1 MTVFKNKDIDV
12 NVNEHNIDIGDI
24 GANFYTEDKSTSYIR
39 IRIKNNNE
47 TVNLTNT
54 NMLPKLDLFLN
65 DGSIF
70 MDEDVKIILPEQ
82 GLIQY
87 KISDKVIK
95 HPGVVNAK
103 LFLKNQSQSV
113 HVANFKFF
121 IKDSGIADAVEK
133 EITVNIVDD
142 SVRRIIQSNAIE
154 LLGQEFEQRLNDDVI
169 THLESKP
176 ELFKGPNGDSITV
189 KSKSTNTDGNI
200 ILTFSDNTSIE
211 IPKGIDGK
219 NLRFTDLT
227 PSQKLEIKGETGK
240 PLTVKYKYT
249 NYDGN
254 IVLTFSDDTTIE
266 VPKGKD
272 LKFNDL
278 TTSQK
283 QEIKGDSGES
293 ITVKS
298 NTINSKG
305 NTLVEFSDESI
316 IEIPKGKDGKDGNDG
331 KDYTQSLYKVDLPLP
346 KPFQGRNL
354 VVIYNQF
361 FVTVRLEGN
370 ADGSENN
377 ITPNDTTLLQLPANI
392 PRPADTMR
400 GVITSISG
408 NQTTQYTGN
417 LVVNK
422 AGVVTIKFDKNGS
435 NVSTYFGGSLSY
447 PAGALTTVNFNKGF
461 SRKYTFPEP
470 NVLVVQGCDYLDGYI
485 FGAVVKKGDSDIA
498 KTIQVIDTNNSNNSF
513 VAQGDLGVSMGHANG
528 MSVVGKFGN
537 EYLVYVTH
545 MYNPTIIP
553 VYVDVIN
560 KTARIGEGVITLQ
573 NETGNQIKASS
584 LDYFRYE
591 NSSYTFGV
599 FSMGKHYKFII
610 NSTNLDIP
618 RNIKGESMFEID
630 SVNQIAKDRLILY
643 ADLFNQNSTH
653 QSNRFVNGK
662 YLMIQQ
668 NWNFSSVIEYEVQIE
683 SKSLKRTGRYW
694 SAYKSN
700 KKRFEIES
708 IFEIDGV
715 LHGNVSEEN
724 FDGTGY
730 DNYIISFDLHENE

>member
-95 HPGVVNAK
+95 HPGAVNAK

-121 IKDSGIADAVEK
+121 IKDSGIAGAVEK

-142 SVRRIIQSNAIE
+142 AIKRVMQENAIE
-154 LLGQEFEQRLNDDVI
+154 LLGEDFKDDVSVELKSYVA
-169 THLESKP
+169 TNT
-176 ELFKGPNGDSITV
+176 ELFKGPKGDIGPQGQRGPQGV
-189 KSKSTNTDGNI
+189 KGDTGEQGLQGPQGI
-200 ILTFSDNTSIE
+200 RGLQGERGLRGEQGPQGIRGLEGPRGMIG
-211 IPKGIDGK
+211 PKGDKGDEGSIG
-219 NLRFTDLT
+219 
-227 PSQKLEIKGETGK
+227 PIGPKGEQG
-240 PLTVKYKYT
+240 
-249 NYDGN
+249 
-254 IVLTFSDDTTIE
+254 
-266 VPKGKD
+266 PK
-272 LKFNDL
+272 
-278 TTSQK
+278 
-283 QEIKGDSGES
+283 
-293 ITVKS
+293 
-298 NTINSKG
+298 
-305 NTLVEFSDESI
+305 
-316 IEIPKGKDGKDGNDG
+316 GNDG
-331 KDYTQSLYKVDLPLP
+331 QDYTQSLYKVDLPLP

-377 ITPNDTTLLQLPANI
+377 ITPNDTTLVQLPANI

-422 AGVVTIKFDKNGS
+422 AGVVILKFDKNGS

-447 PAGALTTVNFNKGF
+447 PTGAITSVNFNKGF
-461 SRKYTFPEP
+461 SRKFTFPEP
-470 NVLVVQGCDYLDGYI
+470 NVLVVQGCDYLDDYI
-485 FGAVVKKGDSDIA
+485 FGAVVKKGDNDIA
-498 KTIQVIDTNNSNNSF
+498 KSIQVIDTNNLNNSF
-513 VAQGDLGVSMGHANG
+513 VTQDDLGVSLGHANG

-537 EYLVYVTH
+537 EYLLYVTH
-545 MYNPTIIP
+545 MYNPTVVP
-553 VYVDVIN
+553 VYVDVVN
-560 KTARIGEGVITLQ
+560 KTARLGNGVITLE
-573 NETGNQIKASS
+573 NELGNQIKASS
-584 LDYFRYE
+584 LDYFKYE
-591 NSSYTFGV
+591 NNEYTFGV

-610 NSTNLDIP
+610 DDTNLDIP
-618 RNIKGESMFEID
+618 RSIRGESIFEID
-630 SVNQIAKDRLILY
+630 SVKQIAKDRLVLY

-694 SAYKSN
+694 SAYKSD

-724 FDGTGY
+724 LDGTGY
-730 DNYIISFDLHENE
+730 DNYIISFDLHENT

>member
-1 MTVFKNKDIDV
+1 MAIYKNKDIEV
-12 NVNEHNIDIGDI
+12 NVNEKSADVGFIDT
-24 GANFYTEDKSTSYIR
+24 NFYTEDKSTSSIR
-39 IRIKNNNE
+39 ITIKNNKR
-47 TVNLTNT
+47 
-54 NMLPKLDLFLN
+54 P
-65 DGSIF
+65 
-70 MDEDVKIILPEQ
+70 
-82 GLIQY
+82 
-87 KISDKVIK
+87 
-95 HPGVVNAK
+95 VNAK

-121 IKDSGIADAVEK
+121 IKDSGIAGAVEK

-142 SVRRIIQSNAIE
+142 AIKRVMQENAIE
-154 LLGQEFEQRLNDDVI
+154 LLGEDVKDDVSVELKSYV
-169 THLESKP
+169 TTNT
-176 ELFKGPNGDSITV
+176 ELFKGPKGDIGPQGQRGPQGV
-189 KSKSTNTDGNI
+189 KGDTGEQG
-200 ILTFSDNTSIE
+200 LQG
-211 IPKGIDGK
+211 PQGIRGLQGERG
-219 NLRFTDLT
+219 LRGEQGPQGIQGL
-227 PSQKLEIKGETGK
+227 KGETGSK
-240 PLTVKYKYT
+240 GDIGPV
-249 NYDGN
+249 G
-254 IVLTFSDDTTIE
+254 
-266 VPKGKD
+266 PKGD
-272 LKFNDL
+272 
-278 TTSQK
+278 
-283 QEIKGDSGES
+283 KGD
-293 ITVKS
+293 
-298 NTINSKG
+298 KG
-305 NTLVEFSDESI
+305 DN
-316 IEIPKGKDGKDGNDG
+316 GQ
-331 KDYTQSLYKVDLPLP
+331 DYTQALYKVDLPLP
-346 KPFQGRNL
+346 KPFQGKNL
-354 VVIYNQF
+354 VVLYNQF
-361 FVTVRLEGN
+361 FVTIRLEGN

-422 AGVVTIKFDKNGS
+422 AGVVTIKFDRNGS

-447 PAGALTTVNFNKGF
+447 PTGAITSVNFNKGF
-461 SRKYTFPEP
+461 SRKFTFPEP

-485 FGAVVKKGDSDIA
+485 FGAVVKKGDNDIA
-498 KTIQVIDTNNSNNSF
+498 KSIQVIDTNNSNNSF
-513 VAQGDLGVSMGHANG
+513 VTQDDLGVSMGHANG

-537 EYLVYVTH
+537 EYLLYVTH
-545 MYNPTIIP
+545 MYNPTVVP

-560 KTARIGEGVITLQ
+560 KTARLGNGVITLE
-573 NETGNQIKASS
+573 NELGNQIKASS
-584 LDYFRYE
+584 LDYFKYE
-591 NSSYTFGV
+591 NNEYTFGV

-610 NSTNLDIP
+610 DDTNLDIP
-618 RNIKGESMFEID
+618 RSIRGVSMFEID

-662 YLMIQQ
+662 YLIIQQ

>member
-95 HPGVVNAK
+95 HPGAVNAK

-121 IKDSGIADAVEK
+121 IKDSGIAGAVEK

-142 SVRRIIQSNAIE
+142 AIKRVMQENAIE
-154 LLGQEFEQRLNDDVI
+154 LLGEDFKDDVSVELKSYVA
-169 THLESKP
+169 TNT
-176 ELFKGPNGDSITV
+176 ELFKGPKGDIGPQGQRGPQGV
-189 KSKSTNTDGNI
+189 KGDTGEQGLQGPQGI
-200 ILTFSDNTSIE
+200 RGLQGERGLRGEQGPQGIRGLEGPRGMIG
-211 IPKGIDGK
+211 PKGDKGDEGSIG
-219 NLRFTDLT
+219 
-227 PSQKLEIKGETGK
+227 PIGPKGEQG
-240 PLTVKYKYT
+240 
-249 NYDGN
+249 
-254 IVLTFSDDTTIE
+254 
-266 VPKGKD
+266 PK
-272 LKFNDL
+272 
-278 TTSQK
+278 
-283 QEIKGDSGES
+283 
-293 ITVKS
+293 
-298 NTINSKG
+298 
-305 NTLVEFSDESI
+305 
-316 IEIPKGKDGKDGNDG
+316 GNDG
-331 KDYTQSLYKVDLPLP
+331 QDYTQSLYKVDLPLP

-361 FVTVRLEGN
+361 FVTIRLEGN

-400 GVITSISG
+400 GVVTSISG

-422 AGVVTIKFDKNGS
+422 SGVVTLKFDKNGS

-447 PAGALTTVNFNKGF
+447 PAGALTSVNFNKGF

-498 KTIQVIDTNNSNNSF
+498 KSIQVIDTNNLNNSF

-537 EYLVYVTH
+537 EYLIYVAH

-560 KTARIGEGVITLQ
+560 KTTRIGNGVITLQ
-573 NETGNQIKASS
+573 NESGNQIKASS

-591 NSSYTFGV
+591 NGSYTFGV
-599 FSMGKHYKFII
+599 FSSGKHYKYII
-610 NSTNLDIP
+610 NDMNLDVP
-618 RNIKGESMFEID
+618 RNIKGESIFEID

-653 QSNRFVNGK
+653 QSNRFVNEK

-708 IFEIDGV
+708 IFEIEGV
-715 LHGNVSEEN
+715 LHGNISEEN

-730 DNYIISFDLHENE
+730 DNYIISFDLHENT

>member
-1 MTVFKNKDIDV
+1 MAIYKNKDIEV
-12 NVNEHNIDIGDI
+12 NVNEKSADVGFIDT
-24 GANFYTEDKSTSYIR
+24 NFYTEDKSTSSIR
-39 IRIKNNNE
+39 IIIKNNKRA
-47 TVNLTNT
+47 VDLSKINLT
-54 NMLPKLDLFLN
+54 PKLDLLHS

-70 MDEDVKIILPEQ
+70 MDENINNVLPEQ
-82 GLIQY
+82 GIIQY
-87 KISDKVIK
+87 KISDRVIK
-95 HPGVVNAK
+95 HPGKVNAK
-103 LFLKNQSQSV
+103 LFLKNETQSV
-113 HVANFKFF
+113 HVANFNFT
-121 IKDSGIADAVEK
+121 IKDSGITDAVNK

-142 SVRRIIQSNAIE
+142 SVRRIIQENAIE
-154 LLGQEFEQRLNDDVI
+154 LLGEGFKDDVSVELKNYV
-169 THLESKP
+169 TTNT
-176 ELFKGPNGDSITV
+176 ELFKGHKGDIGPQGQRGPQGV
-189 KSKSTNTDGNI
+189 KGDTGEQGLQGPQGI
-200 ILTFSDNTSIE
+200 RGLQGERGLRGEQGPQGIRGLEGPRGMIG
-211 IPKGIDGK
+211 PKGDKGDEGSIGP
-219 NLRFTDLT
+219 TG
-227 PSQKLEIKGETGK
+227 PKGEQG
-240 PLTVKYKYT
+240 
-249 NYDGN
+249 
-254 IVLTFSDDTTIE
+254 
-266 VPKGKD
+266 PK
-272 LKFNDL
+272 
-278 TTSQK
+278 
-283 QEIKGDSGES
+283 
-293 ITVKS
+293 
-298 NTINSKG
+298 
-305 NTLVEFSDESI
+305 
-316 IEIPKGKDGKDGNDG
+316 GNDG
-331 KDYTQSLYKVDLPLP
+331 QDYTQSLYKVDLPLP

-361 FVTVRLEGN
+361 FVTIRLEGN

-400 GVITSISG
+400 GVVTSISG

-422 AGVVTIKFDKNGS
+422 AGVVSLKFDKNGS

-447 PAGALTTVNFNKGF
+447 PAGALTSGNFNKGF

-498 KTIQVIDTNNSNNSF
+498 KSIQVIDTNNSNNSF

-537 EYLVYVTH
+537 EYLLYVAH

-560 KTARIGEGVITLQ
+560 KTTRIGNGVITLQ
-573 NETGNQIKASS
+573 NESGNQIKASS
-584 LDYFRYE
+584 LDYFKYE
-591 NSSYTFGV
+591 NNEYKFGV

-610 NSTNLDIP
+610 DDTNLDIP
-618 RNIKGESMFEID
+618 RSIRGVSMFEID
-630 SVNQIAKDRLILY
+630 SVNQIATDRLILY

-668 NWNFSSVIEYEVQIE
+668 NWNFSSVIEYEVQYD

-730 DNYIISFDLHENE
+730 DNYIISFDLHENT

>member
-1 MTVFKNKDIDV
+1 MTINKNTDLEFSLEQKTEKGGV
-12 NVNEHNIDIGDI
+12 YT
-24 GANFYTEDKSTSYIR
+24 NFYTEDKGSASIR
-39 IRIKNNNE
+39 IR
-47 TVNLTNT
+47 LSSYGRY
-54 NMLPKLDLFLN
+54 LDLTKIDLEPVLFLFHE

-70 MDEDVKIILPEQ
+70 EIKDFIDVMPEQ

-87 KISDKVIK
+87 DFSDDIIRHAGKVK
-95 HPGVVNAK
+95 AK
-103 LFLKNQSQSV
+103 MFLKSDSKSV
-113 HVANFKFF
+113 HVANFSFE
-121 IKDSGIADAVEK
+121 IKDSGIEDTVEK
-133 EITVNIVDD
+133 EIT
-142 SVRRIIQSNAIE
+142 
-154 LLGQEFEQRLNDDVI
+154 LTL
-169 THLESKP
+169 
-176 ELFKGPNGDSITV
+176 V
-189 KSKSTNTDGNI
+189 KD
-200 ILTFSDNTSIE
+200 
-211 IPKGIDGK
+211 
-219 NLRFTDLT
+219 
-227 PSQKLEIKGETGK
+227 
-240 PLTVKYKYT
+240 
-249 NYDGN
+249 
-254 IVLTFSDDTTIE
+254 
-266 VPKGKD
+266 
-272 LKFNDL
+272 
-278 TTSQK
+278 
-283 QEIKGDSGES
+283 
-293 ITVKS
+293 
-298 NTINSKG
+298 
-305 NTLVEFSDESI
+305 TLVEI
-316 IEIPKGKDGKDGNDG
+316 IQENSLNLLPKDFKGELFDDIKDYLLTNSNSFQGTPGAKGEKGDKGERGPKGDKGEQGERGSDGLQGEVGPQGPRGEQGLKGPQGIQGLKGDTGPKGDKGDKGNDG
-331 KDYTQSLYKVDLPLP
+331 QDYTQALYKVDLPLP
-346 KPFQGRNL
+346 KPFQGKNL
-354 VVIYNQF
+354 VVLYNQF
-361 FVTVRLEGN
+361 FVTIRLEGN

-377 ITPNDTTLLQLPANI
+377 ITPYDTTLLQLPANI

-400 GVITSISG
+400 GVVTSISA

-435 NVSTYFGGSLSY
+435 NVSTYFGGSFSY
-447 PAGALTTVNFNKGF
+447 PAGALTSVNFNKGF

-470 NVLVVQGCDYLDGYI
+470 NVLVIQGCDYLDGYI
-485 FGAVVKKGDSDIA
+485 FGAVIKNNDRDIA
-498 KTIQVIDTNNSNNSF
+498 KSIQVIDTNNSNNSF

-537 EYLVYVTH
+537 EYLIYVTH

-560 KTARIGEGVITLQ
+560 KTTRIGNGVITLQ
-573 NETGNQIKASS
+573 NESSNQIKASS

-591 NSSYTFGV
+591 NDSYTFGV
-599 FSMGKHYKFII
+599 FSSGKHYKFII
-610 NSTNLDIP
+610 NDTNLDIP
-618 RNIKGESMFEID
+618 RNIKGKSIFEID

-724 FDGTGY
+724 LDGGGY
-730 DNYIISFDLHENE
+730 DNYIISFDLHENT

>member
-1 MTVFKNKDIDV
+1 MTIYKNKDIEV
-12 NVNEHNIDIGDI
+12 NVNEKSADVGYIDT
-24 GANFYTEDKSTSYIR
+24 NFYTEDKSTSSIR
-39 IRIKNNNE
+39 ITIKNNNRAVDLSK
-47 TVNLTNT
+47 TNLT
-54 NMLPKLDLFLN
+54 PKLDLFHS

-70 MDEDVKIILPEQ
+70 MDENINIVLPEQ
-82 GLIQY
+82 GIIQY
-87 KISDKVIK
+87 KISNRVIK
-95 HPGVVNAK
+95 HPGKVNAK
-103 LFLKNQSQSV
+103 LFLKNETQSI
-113 HVANFKFF
+113 HVANFNFT
-121 IKDSGIADAVEK
+121 IKDSGITDAVNK

-142 SVRRIIQSNAIE
+142 SVRRIIQENAIE
-154 LLGQEFEQRLNDDVI
+154 LLGEGFKDDVSVELKNYV
-169 THLESKP
+169 TTNT
-176 ELFKGPNGDSITV
+176 ELFKGPKGDIGPQGQRGPQGV
-189 KSKSTNTDGNI
+189 KGDTGEQG
-200 ILTFSDNTSIE
+200 LQG
-211 IPKGIDGK
+211 PQGIQGERG
-219 NLRFTDLT
+219 LRGEQGPQGD
-227 PSQKLEIKGETGK
+227 KGETGSK
-240 PLTVKYKYT
+240 GDKGDIGPV
-249 NYDGN
+249 GPQG
-254 IVLTFSDDTTIE
+254 
-266 VPKGKD
+266 PKGDK
-272 LKFNDL
+272 
-278 TTSQK
+278 
-283 QEIKGDSGES
+283 
-293 ITVKS
+293 
-298 NTINSKG
+298 
-305 NTLVEFSDESI
+305 
-316 IEIPKGKDGKDGNDG
+316 GNDG
-331 KDYTQSLYKVDLPLP
+331 QDYTQSLYKVDLPLP
-346 KPFQGRNL
+346 KPFLGKNL
-354 VVIYNQF
+354 VVLYNQF
-361 FVTVRLEGN
+361 FVTIRLEGN
-370 ADGSENN
+370 ADGSDNN

-400 GVITSISG
+400 GVVTSISG

-422 AGVVTIKFDKNGS
+422 AGVVTVKFDRNGS

-447 PAGALTTVNFNKGF
+447 PAGALTSVNFNKGF
-461 SRKYTFPEP
+461 SRKFTFPEP

-485 FGAVVKKGDSDIA
+485 FGAVVKKGDNDIA
-498 KTIQVIDTNNSNNSF
+498 KSIQVIDTNDSNNSF

-537 EYLVYVTH
+537 EYLLYVAH

-560 KTARIGEGVITLQ
+560 KTARLGNGVITLE
-573 NETGNQIKASS
+573 NELGNQIKASS
-584 LDYFRYE
+584 LDYFKYE
-591 NSSYTFGV
+591 NNEYTFSV

-610 NSTNLDIP
+610 DDTNLDTP
-618 RNIKGESMFEID
+618 RSVRGMSIFEID

-694 SAYKSN
+694 SAYKSD

-715 LHGNVSEEN
+715 LHGNISEEN

>member
-1 MTVFKNKDIDV
+1 MAIYKNKDIEV
-12 NVNEHNIDIGDI
+12 NVNEKSADVGFIDT
-24 GANFYTEDKSTSYIR
+24 NFYTEDKSTSSIR
-39 IRIKNNNE
+39 ITIKNNKRAVDLSK
-47 TVNLTNT
+47 TNLT
-54 NMLPKLDLFLN
+54 PKLDLFHS

-70 MDEDVKIILPEQ
+70 MNENINTALPEQ
-82 GLIQY
+82 GVIQY
-87 KISDKVIK
+87 KISDRVIK
-95 HPGVVNAK
+95 HPGKVNAK
-103 LFLKNQSQSV
+103 LFLKNETQSV
-113 HVANFKFF
+113 HVANFNFT
-121 IKDSGIADAVEK
+121 IKDSGITEAVSK
-133 EITVNIVDD
+133 EITINIVDD
-142 SVRRIIQSNAIE
+142 SVRRIIQENAIE
-154 LLGQEFEQRLNDDVI
+154 LLGEGFKEDVSVELKNYV
-169 THLESKP
+169 TTNT
-176 ELFKGPNGDSITV
+176 ELFKGPKGDI
-189 KSKSTNTDGNI
+189 GPQGQRGPQG
-200 ILTFSDNTSIE
+200 
-211 IPKGIDGK
+211 PKGDAGEQGLQGPQGIQGERG
-219 NLRFTDLT
+219 LRGEQGPQGIQGL
-227 PSQKLEIKGETGK
+227 KGETGSK
-240 PLTVKYKYT
+240 GDIGPV
-249 NYDGN
+249 G
-254 IVLTFSDDTTIE
+254 
-266 VPKGKD
+266 PKGD
-272 LKFNDL
+272 
-278 TTSQK
+278 
-283 QEIKGDSGES
+283 KGD
-293 ITVKS
+293 
-298 NTINSKG
+298 KG
-305 NTLVEFSDESI
+305 DN
-316 IEIPKGKDGKDGNDG
+316 GQ
-331 KDYTQSLYKVDLPLP
+331 DYTQALYKVDLPLP
-346 KPFQGRNL
+346 KPFQGKNL
-354 VVIYNQF
+354 VVLYNQF
-361 FVTVRLEGN
+361 FVTIRLEGN

-422 AGVVTIKFDKNGS
+422 SGIVTIKFDKNGS

-485 FGAVVKKGDSDIA
+485 FGAVVKKGDSAIA

-545 MYNPTIIP
+545 MYNPTVVP

-560 KTARIGEGVITLQ
+560 KTARLGNGVITLE
-573 NETGNQIKASS
+573 NELGNQIKASS
-584 LDYFRYE
+584 LDYFKYE
-591 NSSYTFGV
+591 NNEYTFGV

-610 NSTNLDIP
+610 NDTNLDIP
-618 RNIKGESMFEID
+618 RSIRGESIFEID
-630 SVNQIAKDRLILY
+630 SVKQIAKDRLVLY

-694 SAYKSN
+694 SAYKSD

-724 FDGTGY
+724 LDGTGY
-730 DNYIISFDLHENE
+730 DNYILSFDLHENT

>member
-1 MTVFKNKDIDV
+1 MAIYKNKDIEV
-12 NVNEHNIDIGDI
+12 NVNEKSADVGFIDT
-24 GANFYTEDKSTSYIR
+24 NFYTEDKSTSSIR
-39 IRIKNNNE
+39 ITIKNNKRA
-47 TVNLTNT
+47 VDLSKT
-54 NMLPKLDLFLN
+54 NMKPKLDLLLN

-70 MDEDVKIILPEQ
+70 IDEKVDIVLPEQ
-82 GLIQY
+82 GIVQY
-87 KISDKVIK
+87 KISNQVIK
-95 HPGVVNAK
+95 HVGKVNAK
-103 LFLKNQSQSV
+103 LFLKDETKSV
-113 HVANFKFF
+113 HIANFHFF
-121 IKDSGIADAVEK
+121 IKDSGIEGAIEK
-133 EITVNIVDD
+133 EITVNLVDD
-142 SVRRIIQSNAIE
+142 TVRRIIQDNAID
-154 LLGQEFEQRLNDDVI
+154 LLGEDFQDKLNQDVI

-189 KSKSTNTDGNI
+189 KSKGTNTDGNI

-266 VPKGKD
+266 IPKGKD

-283 QEIKGDSGES
+283 EEIKGDSGES

-316 IEIPKGKDGKDGNDG
+316 IEIPKGKDGKDGQ
-331 KDYTQSLYKVDLPLP
+331 DYTQSLYKVDLPLP

-447 PAGALTTVNFNKGF
+447 PAGAITSVNFNKGF

-498 KTIQVIDTNNSNNSF
+498 KSIQVIDTNNSNNSF

-537 EYLVYVTH
+537 EYLLYVTH
-545 MYNPTIIP
+545 MYNPTVVP

-560 KTARIGEGVITLQ
+560 KTARLGNGVITLE
-573 NETGNQIKASS
+573 NELGNQIKASS
-584 LDYFRYE
+584 LDYFKYE
-591 NSSYTFGV
+591 NNEYTFGV

-610 NSTNLDIP
+610 DDINLDIP
-618 RNIKGESMFEID
+618 RSLRGMSMFEID
-630 SVNQIAKDRLILY
+630 SVNQIAKDRLVLY

-653 QSNRFVNGK
+653 QSNRFVNEK

-715 LHGNVSEEN
+715 LHGNISEEN
-724 FDGTGY
+724 LDGAGY
-730 DNYIISFDLHENE
+730 DNYIISFGLHENT

>member
-1 MTVFKNKDIDV
+1 MAIYKNKDIEV
-12 NVNEHNIDIGDI
+12 NVNEKSADVGFIDT
-24 GANFYTEDKSTSYIR
+24 NFYTEDKSTSSIR
-39 IRIKNNNE
+39 ITIKNNKRAVDLSK
-47 TVNLTNT
+47 TNLT
-54 NMLPKLDLFLN
+54 PKLDLFHS

-70 MDEDVKIILPEQ
+70 MDENINIVLPEQ
-82 GLIQY
+82 GIIQY
-87 KISDKVIK
+87 KISDRVIK
-95 HPGVVNAK
+95 HPGKVNAK
-103 LFLKNQSQSV
+103 LFLKNETQSV
-113 HVANFKFF
+113 HVANFNFT
-121 IKDSGIADAVEK
+121 IKDSGITDAVNK

-142 SVRRIIQSNAIE
+142 SVRRIIQENAIE
-154 LLGQEFEQRLNDDVI
+154 LLGDGFKDDVSI
-169 THLESKP
+169 ELKDYVTANT

-189 KSKSTNTDGNI
+189 KSKGTNTDGNI

-211 IPKGIDGK
+211 IPKGMDGK

-227 PSQKLEIKGETGK
+227 PSQK
-240 PLTVKYKYT
+240 
-249 NYDGN
+249 
-254 IVLTFSDDTTIE
+254 
-266 VPKGKD
+266 
-272 LKFNDL
+272 
-278 TTSQK
+278 
-283 QEIKGDSGES
+283 QEIKGDNGKS

-298 NTINSKG
+298 NTINSNG
-305 NTLVEFSDESI
+305 NTLVEFSDDSTV
-316 IEIPKGKDGKDGNDG
+316 EIPKGKDGKDGQ
-331 KDYTQSLYKVDLPLP
+331 DYTQSLYKVDLPLP
-346 KPFQGRNL
+346 KPFLGKKL
-354 VVIYNQF
+354 VVLYNQF
-361 FVTVRLEGN
+361 FVTIRLEGN

-400 GVITSISG
+400 GVVTSISG

-422 AGVVTIKFDKNGS
+422 AGVVTLKFDKNGS

-447 PAGALTTVNFNKGF
+447 PTGALTSVNFNKGF

-485 FGAVVKKGDSDIA
+485 FGAVVKKGDSDIS
-498 KTIQVIDTNNSNNSF
+498 KSIQVIDTNNSNNSF

-537 EYLVYVTH
+537 EYLIYVAH

-560 KTARIGEGVITLQ
+560 KTTRIGNGVITLQ
-573 NETGNQIKASS
+573 NESGNQIKASS

-591 NSSYTFGV
+591 NNSYTFGV
-599 FSMGKHYKFII
+599 FSSGKHYKFII
-610 NSTNLDIP
+610 NDTNLDIP
-618 RNIKGESMFEID
+618 RNIKGVSMFEID
-630 SVNQIAKDRLILY
+630 SVNQIAKDRLVLY
-643 ADLFNQNSTH
+643 ADLFDQNSTH

-730 DNYIISFDLHENE
+730 DNYIISFDLHENT

>member
-1 MTVFKNKDIDV
+1 MAIYKNKDIEV
-12 NVNEHNIDIGDI
+12 NVNEKSADVGFIDT
-24 GANFYTEDKSTSYIR
+24 NFYTEDKSTSSIR
-39 IRIKNNNE
+39 IIIKNNKRAVDLSK
-47 TVNLTNT
+47 TNLT
-54 NMLPKLDLFLN
+54 PKLDLLHS

-70 MDEDVKIILPEQ
+70 MDENINNVLPEQ
-82 GLIQY
+82 GIIQY
-87 KISDKVIK
+87 KISDRVIK
-95 HPGVVNAK
+95 HPGKVNAK
-103 LFLKNQSQSV
+103 LFLKNETQSV
-113 HVANFKFF
+113 HVANFNFT
-121 IKDSGIADAVEK
+121 IKDSGITDAVNK

-142 SVRRIIQSNAIE
+142 SVRRIIQENAIE
-154 LLGQEFEQRLNDDVI
+154 LLGEGFKDDVSVELKNYV
-169 THLESKP
+169 TTNT
-176 ELFKGPNGDSITV
+176 ELFKGHKGDIGPQGQRGPQGV
-189 KSKSTNTDGNI
+189 KGDTGEQGLQGPQGI
-200 ILTFSDNTSIE
+200 
-211 IPKGIDGK
+211 KGERG
-219 NLRFTDLT
+219 LRGEQGPQGIQGL
-227 PSQKLEIKGETGK
+227 KGETGSK
-240 PLTVKYKYT
+240 GDIGPV
-249 NYDGN
+249 G
-254 IVLTFSDDTTIE
+254 
-266 VPKGKD
+266 PKGD
-272 LKFNDL
+272 
-278 TTSQK
+278 
-283 QEIKGDSGES
+283 KGD
-293 ITVKS
+293 
-298 NTINSKG
+298 KG
-305 NTLVEFSDESI
+305 DN
-316 IEIPKGKDGKDGNDG
+316 GQ
-331 KDYTQSLYKVDLPLP
+331 DYTQALYKVDLPLP
-346 KPFQGRNL
+346 KPFQGKNL
-354 VVIYNQF
+354 VVLYNQF
-361 FVTVRLEGN
+361 FVTIRLEGN

-400 GVITSISG
+400 GVVTSISG

-422 AGVVTIKFDKNGS
+422 SGVVTLKFDKNGS

-447 PAGALTTVNFNKGF
+447 PAGAITSVNFNKGF

-498 KTIQVIDTNNSNNSF
+498 KSIQVIDTNNSNNSF

-537 EYLVYVTH
+537 EYLLYVAH

-560 KTARIGEGVITLQ
+560 KTTRIGNGVITLE
-573 NETGNQIKASS
+573 NELGNQIKASS
-584 LDYFRYE
+584 LDYFKYE
-591 NSSYTFGV
+591 NNEYTFGV

-610 NSTNLDIP
+610 NDTNFDIP
-618 RNIKGESMFEID
+618 RSIRGESIFEID
-630 SVNQIAKDRLILY
+630 SVKQIAKDRLVLY

-694 SAYKSN
+694 SAYKSD

-724 FDGTGY
+724 LDGTGY
-730 DNYIISFDLHENE
+730 DNYIISFDLHENT

>member
-1 MTVFKNKDIDV
+1 MAIYKNKDIEV
-12 NVNEHNIDIGDI
+12 NVNEKSADVGFIDT
-24 GANFYTEDKSTSYIR
+24 NFYTEDKSTSSIR
-39 IRIKNNNE
+39 IIIKNNKRA
-47 TVNLTNT
+47 VDLSKINLT
-54 NMLPKLDLFLN
+54 PKLDLLHS

-70 MDEDVKIILPEQ
+70 MDENINNVLPEQ
-82 GLIQY
+82 GIIQY
-87 KISDKVIK
+87 KISDRVIK
-95 HPGVVNAK
+95 HPGKVNAK
-103 LFLKNQSQSV
+103 LFLKNETQSV
-113 HVANFKFF
+113 HVANFNFT
-121 IKDSGIADAVEK
+121 IKDSGITDAVNK

-142 SVRRIIQSNAIE
+142 SVRRIIQENAIE
-154 LLGQEFEQRLNDDVI
+154 LLGEGFKDDVSVELKNYV
-169 THLESKP
+169 TTNT
-176 ELFKGPNGDSITV
+176 ELFKGHKGDIGPQGQRGPQGV
-189 KSKSTNTDGNI
+189 KGDTGEQGLQGPQGI
-200 ILTFSDNTSIE
+200 RGLQGERGLRGEQGPQGIRGLEGPRGMIG
-211 IPKGIDGK
+211 PKGDKGDEGSIGP
-219 NLRFTDLT
+219 TG
-227 PSQKLEIKGETGK
+227 PKGEQG
-240 PLTVKYKYT
+240 
-249 NYDGN
+249 
-254 IVLTFSDDTTIE
+254 
-266 VPKGKD
+266 PK
-272 LKFNDL
+272 
-278 TTSQK
+278 
-283 QEIKGDSGES
+283 
-293 ITVKS
+293 
-298 NTINSKG
+298 
-305 NTLVEFSDESI
+305 
-316 IEIPKGKDGKDGNDG
+316 GNDG
-331 KDYTQSLYKVDLPLP
+331 QDYTQSLYKVDLPLP

-361 FVTVRLEGN
+361 FVTIRLEGN

-400 GVITSISG
+400 GVVTSISG

-422 AGVVTIKFDKNGS
+422 AGVVSLKFDKNGS

-447 PAGALTTVNFNKGF
+447 PAGALTSGNFNKGF

-498 KTIQVIDTNNSNNSF
+498 KSIQVIDTNNSNNSF

-537 EYLVYVTH
+537 EYLLYVAH

-560 KTARIGEGVITLQ
+560 KTTRIGNGVITLQ
-573 NETGNQIKASS
+573 NESGNQIKASS
-584 LDYFRYE
+584 LDYFKYE
-591 NSSYTFGV
+591 NNEYKFGV

-610 NSTNLDIP
+610 DDTNLDIP
-618 RNIKGESMFEID
+618 RSIRGVSMFEID

-668 NWNFSSVIEYEVQIE
+668 NWNFSSVIEYEVQYD

-724 FDGTGY
+724 FDETGY
-730 DNYIISFDLHENE
+730 DNYIISFDLHENT